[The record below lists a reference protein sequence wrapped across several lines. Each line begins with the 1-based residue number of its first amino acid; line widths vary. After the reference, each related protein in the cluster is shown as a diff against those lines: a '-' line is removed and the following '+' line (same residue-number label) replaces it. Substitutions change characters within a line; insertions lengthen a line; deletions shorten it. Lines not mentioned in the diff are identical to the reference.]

1 LKLFANDISQG
12 GVLAICE
19 FIRMNERTEPLQELH
34 LSHNE
39 IDDES
44 ALELLRTL
52 HFQCPRYPPRRMAEG
67 TGDMVLAPVW
77 LRLNHNRVRDPSAVR
92 LAAEAEGITIC
103 TASDRNVCGTSRCGQ
118 HQCPLV
124 HLYSFDTQS

>member
-1 LKLFANDISQG
+1 MGGLDPPMSEAGMDRYCSWLRARLSSFREDHGLSNQAVWMLLETLAQFEVHAASLKLYKNRISQG

-19 FIRMNERTEPLQELH
+19 FIRTNKRAGPVHELH

-52 HFQCPRYPPRRMAEG
+52 RHQRTRYP
-67 TGDMVLAPVW
+67 
-77 LRLNHNRVRDPSAVR
+77 
-92 LAAEAEGITIC
+92 
-103 TASDRNVCGTSRCGQ
+103 
-118 HQCPLV
+118 
-124 HLYSFDTQS
+124 